1 MECTSVPTHTLS
13 STFKKNLLSTNRTAA
28 PTITFT
34 MREVLKN
41 HKLLGSTMGSKKD
54 LKDATEFL
62 ENCAVCWECDPWIG
76 KCGKRV

>member
-1 MECTSVPTHTLS
+1 
-13 STFKKNLLSTNRTAA
+13 
-28 PTITFT
+28 

-62 ENCAVCWECDPWIG
+62 EKKRIVPCVGSVIYGLENAEKGFEMLRKGEQFG
-76 KCGKRV
+76 KVVIDVRGAAAKL